1 MSANSLSGQPIGVVS
16 TNPARCRD
24 CYRCV
29 RVCPVKAVRVAG
41 GQAEVVPELCIVC
54 GSCVSACPQ
63 HAKVTRDDLPAVKA
77 ALAAGRKV
85 VASVAPSVA
94 AYFPLDGAPD
104 QGLLSLAPMTEAL
117 MALGFAAVGETALG
131 AAMVGLAH
139 GEYVHAQPERWP
151 IITSSC
157 PVVIN
162 LVEQCYPD
170 LIPHLAPQVSP
181 MIAHGRYLRSQY
193 GDDAFIVFIGPCI
206 AKKAEATDEAVAGAI
221 DAALTYDELARWM
234 ADAGVTLNCAEGVGV
249 MGAENDPL
257 AASANEARHC
267 EGPLPR
273 SNPSHADEI
282 ASGYRPRNDA
292 VTGGAGAAPS
302 AYAALTGAPAR
313 LFPLEGGLLG
323 TARLSTDLLSP
334 FVFVGSGMDICRN
347 VLEGIRAGGWQT
359 AMVEL
364 MACSGGCINGPALA
378 ERGSIALARQRVQRF
393 AEHHG
398 PQQPPPQA
406 EWPDL
411 LRSYSDRSTPA
422 PQFSEAEITAVLH
435 QVGKYLPEDELNCGS
450 CGYTSCR
457 EKAIATLRGMAEA
470 TMCIPYMRARTES
483 LHTVVMDV
491 TPNAILVVDGD
502 LRVQDLSRSA
512 EEMFACS
519 RTYARGKSLQSL
531 VPIVDDFISVRDTG
545 QPVLNKVVRLAK
557 AGNGQ
562 GEIIVEQTV
571 VPVTGPSAAHDQQD
585 RALLVAILRDVTA
598 REREHRE
605 LELIRAE
612 TVRRTQAVISNQMR
626 VAHEIAGL
634 LGETTAETKV
644 VLTQLTRLLAA
655 GEVAGK

>member
-234 ADAGVTLNCAEGVGV
+234 ADAGVTLNCAEDEGV
-249 MGAENDPL
+249 MGAESDRL
-257 AASANEARHC
+257 AS
-267 EGPLPR
+267 
-273 SNPSHADEI
+273 S
-282 ASGYRPRNDA
+282 
-292 VTGGAGAAPS
+292 AAPS

-378 ERGSIALARQRVQRF
+378 ERGSIALSRQRVQRF

-450 CGYTSCR
+450 CGYASCR

-612 TVRRTQAVISNQMR
+612 TVRRTQEVISNQMR